1 MTKTDYPI
9 YAEDGTLF
17 CKKVV
22 DEYGEEILEG
32 PKGKRITFRNLSVQV
47 FNPTNSCGL
56 FQRKQK
62 SQNSKMRCSWNMLIR

>member
-9 YAEDGTLF
+9 YAEDGSLF

-32 PKGKRITFRNLSVQV
+32 PKGKRITFRNLSEQV
-47 FNPTNSCGL
+47 FNPATANKNRGKIKKA
-56 FQRKQK
+56 R
-62 SQNSKMRCSWNMLIR
+62 

>member
-32 PKGKRITFRNLSVQV
+32 PKGKRITFRKCKIS
-47 FNPTNSCGL
+47 
-56 FQRKQK
+56 
-62 SQNSKMRCSWNMLIR
+62 